1 MSCCSLFWSVP
12 EMLVSKNEMKPVERA
27 ETESPKAAIG
37 RASKIIKLLAIMI
50 TLGAAS
56 ITVVSRGNANS
67 MLWSTNVFAPVLGT
81 LLLAVVVV
89 LIANYL
95 SAGGKSKSSHEAI
108 GYDYNARLDL

>member
-1 MSCCSLFWSVP
+1 
-12 EMLVSKNEMKPVERA
+12 MLASRNGLKPLGRA
-27 ETESPKAAIG
+27 EIESPKTAAG
-37 RASKIIKLLAIMI
+37 RASKIMKLVAIMI

-67 MLWSTNVFAPVLGT
+67 MLWSTNVLAPILGT

-89 LIANYL
+89 LIASYL